1 MLLPGRKCRHTRR
14 TSGAVVVLLRHSFL
28 LILLSCISWFLAA
41 LGPEPSQK
49 LRVVLDDSYAPYSFR
64 SQDGVLEGILVDQWR
79 LWERETGIKVELVG
93 LDWSKA
99 VQLARAG
106 EFDVI
111 DEIVDTNERKEFF
124 DFTPPYAT
132 VETSIFFRSDI
143 SGIADLAS
151 LKGFPVGVKQGDQ
164 HVDRL
169 REEGVTFI
177 LSKLLP
183 RKPW

>member
-1 MLLPGRKCRHTRR
+1 M
-14 TSGAVVVLLRHSFL
+14 
-28 LILLSCISWFLAA
+28 
-41 LGPEPSQK
+41 
-49 LRVVLDDSYAPYSFR
+49 
-64 SQDGVLEGILVDQWR
+64 LEGILVDQWR